1 MRGLAD
7 AERLRR
13 FLRELAREADADAA
27 VYLTGGATA
36 VLLGWRESTIDAD
49 ILIVP
54 EQDSL
59 YRALPRLKEELQLN
73 VEIASPAH
81 FIPELPGWQERS
93 LLVERL
99 GRLSYYHYDPY
110 SQALAK
116 IERGPGRG
124 SPLVQETTRRRPEAE
139 KPAPRVGR
147 RGVRRGFHGPH
158 RYESWLSRENPL
170 DSTRSRGALLPP
182 PFVMITRTPARAA
195 VLPNVAVRLSLL
207 VLLLGILPG
216 GFVI

>member
-13 FLRELAREADADAA
+13 FLRELAREAEADVA

-49 ILIVP
+49 ILFVP

-81 FIPELPGWQERS
+81 FIPELPGWRERS
-93 LLVERL
+93 LFIERV
-99 GRLSYYHYDPY
+99 GSVSYYHYDPY

-116 IERGPGRG
+116 IERGHAKDLADVQQLIARG
-124 SPLVQETTRRRPEAE
+124 HVEPKQLRELFAAIEPRLHRFPAIDPRSFRRR
-139 KPAPRVGR
+139 
-147 RGVRRGFHGPH
+147 
-158 RYESWLSRENPL
+158 L
-170 DSTRSRGALLPP
+170 DGALH
-182 PFVMITRTPARAA
+182 
-195 VLPNVAVRLSLL
+195 
-207 VLLLGILPG
+207 PG
-216 GFVI
+216 S

>member
-7 AERLRR
+7 ADRLRR
-13 FLRELAREADADAA
+13 FLRELAREAEADAA

-54 EQDSL
+54 EHDSL

-81 FIPELPGWQERS
+81 FIPELPGWRERS
-93 LLVERL
+93 LFIERE
-99 GRLSYYHYDPY
+99 GRVSFYHYDPY

-116 IERGPGRG
+116 IERGHAKDVADVTQLLDRGLVEPWRLRELFGAIEPHLHRFPAVDPRSFRKRLEDLLASRGRPGD
-124 SPLVQETTRRRPEAE
+124 QETP
-139 KPAPRVGR
+139 
-147 RGVRRGFHGPH
+147 
-158 RYESWLSRENPL
+158 S
-170 DSTRSRGALLPP
+170 
-182 PFVMITRTPARAA
+182 
-195 VLPNVAVRLSLL
+195 
-207 VLLLGILPG
+207 
-216 GFVI
+216 